1 MAKWKSSGT
10 RGVRYYEHETRR
22 HGVKKDRYFAI
33 RYQVDGQRHEEGL
46 GWASKGWSEAK
57 AAAELADLKKS
68 ATTGSGPRSLKEK
81 RADQAR
87 ELAVQQAERL
97 SLSEFWIQDYFNHLK
112 ARLPNITSWSK
123 EEYHFQKHISPTM
136 GNKSLK
142 RIMPEDVER
151 MLDSMRARGL
161 SPRTQ
166 QYAVGTL
173 YRIWKL
179 AAKRKLVKAGDN
191 PAAGIQLP
199 KVNNTRLRVLTP
211 QELKEIL
218 AYLAVT
224 DPAAHD
230 ITLFCAYVG
239 CRFSEAA
246 RLTWEHVDLVR
257 GAALFP
263 DTKNH
268 ETREIYLVP
277 EIMAMLE
284 RRGIGGTGERVFIKR
299 DGTIHREPP
308 SAFRTAVNSL
318 RLNEDRGPRDRVS
331 FHSLRHTAATLAA
344 RRGVPV
350 KDLQI
355 LFGWK
360 TAAMVFRYAKG
371 DESIQRRAMQGLAQS
386 LTAEEAK
393 VLPLLKSGTTAS

>member
-33 RYQVDGQRHEEGL
+33 RYQVEGQRREEGL
-46 GWASKGWSEAK
+46 GWASEGWSEAK
-57 AAAELADLKKS
+57 AAAELADLKKA
-68 ATTGSGPRSLKEK
+68 ATTGNGPRTLKEK
-81 RADQAR
+81 RANQAR
-87 ELAVQQAERL
+87 ELAAQQAERL
-97 SLSEFWIQDYFNHLK
+97 SLSEFWIQDYLNHLK
-112 ARLPNITSWSK
+112 ARLPNKSSWSK
-123 EEYHFQKHISPTM
+123 EEYHFIKHINPTM
-136 GNKSLK
+136 GDKSLK
-142 RIMPEDVER
+142 KIMPEDVER
-151 MLDSMRARGL
+151 MLDCMRSRGL

-191 PAAGIQLP
+191 PAAGVQLP
-199 KVNNTRLRVLTP
+199 KVNNTRLRVITP

-224 DPAAHD
+224 DAAAHD

-246 RLTWEHVDLVR
+246 RLTWEHVDLIR

-263 DTKNH
+263 ETKNR
-268 ETREIYLVP
+268 EPREIYLVP
-277 EIMAMLE
+277 EIIAMLE
-284 RRGIGGTGERVFIKR
+284 RRGVGSTGEHVFTKH
-299 DGTIHREPP
+299 DGSIHKEPP
-308 SAFRTAVNSL
+308 VAFRTAVKNL

-331 FHSLRHTAATLAA
+331 FHTLRHTAATLAA

-371 DESIQRRAMQGLAQS
+371 DEDIQRQAMQGLAHS
-386 LTAEEAK
+386 LAAEPAK
-393 VLPLLKSGTTAS
+393 IVPLLKGGASS